1 MQRLFD
7 EQPELKAAPTA
18 LYVESGNQVAI
29 AWSSSDAKQHGIR
42 PGLSLSEA
50 QALCESAT
58 FLPHNPDAD
67 LRELESLAALCLRY
81 SPVVGLELSGETH
94 CLVLDITGCI
104 HLFGDESSLTRRL
117 VVDFAERGCFAHVA
131 VAGTV
136 GAAWAIS
143 RFGHGTGSDR
153 RLRSLPVESLRI
165 SAKVASQLRE
175 FDLRTVGSLLA
186 MPRDSL
192 PSRFGKQLLKR
203 LDEMFGRREEAIVPV
218 RRPEPVSAEWATEEP
233 ICHPN
238 AVLHVCSDLLSEVLD
253 TVSARGE
260 GVLRLRLTL
269 QSEAAGATVIETGLS
284 RPGDSRSH
292 LLSLLQMKLEA
303 EPISV
308 WLMAIELTASVT
320 APMPVRQ
327 RWLFHRDESDDN
339 SEVSRLVD
347 RLSTRLGR
355 DAVVHAG
362 VLPEAVPEQAVAW
375 QPVLMPPQ
383 EDATARS
390 VGEESEPTIAS
401 ARPLRLLAHPEP
413 VDSVCSPAFRRI
425 DYGRQSVLGHPPEGG
440 TASEASSPPSQ
451 FTWDRRS
458 HWPEHNTPPEQI
470 KTAWW
475 QKTGQVHRRYCQ
487 LETRTGCRF
496 WLFQEQDQW
505 FVHGIFE

>member
-1 MQRLFD
+1 
-7 EQPELKAAPTA
+7 
-18 LYVESGNQVAI
+18 
-29 AWSSSDAKQHGIR
+29 
-42 PGLSLSEA
+42 
-50 QALCESAT
+50 
-58 FLPHNPDAD
+58 
-67 LRELESLAALCLRY
+67 
-81 SPVVGLELSGETH
+81 
-94 CLVLDITGCI
+94 
-104 HLFGDESSLTRRL
+104 
-117 VVDFAERGCFAHVA
+117 
-131 VAGTV
+131 
-136 GAAWAIS
+136 
-143 RFGHGTGSDR
+143 
-153 RLRSLPVESLRI
+153 
-165 SAKVASQLRE
+165 
-175 FDLRTVGSLLA
+175 
-186 MPRDSL
+186 MPRYSL

-218 RRPEPVSAEWATEEP
+218 RRSEPVSAEWATEEP

-269 QSEAAGATVIETGLS
+269 QSEAAGATVIEIGLS

-292 LLSLLQMKLEA
+292 LLNLLQMKLEA

-320 APMPVRQ
+320 ATMPVRQ
-327 RWLFHRDESDDN
+327 RWLFHRDESDDS
-339 SEVSRLVD
+339 SEVSGLID

-355 DAVVHAG
+355 DAVVYAE

-375 QPVLMPPQ
+375 HPVLTSPRK
-383 EDATARS
+383 DITARS
-390 VGEESEPTIAS
+390 AGKECEPTIAS
-401 ARPLRLLAHPEP
+401 ARPQRLLAHPEP
-413 VDSVCSPAFRRI
+413 VSSVMFDS
-425 DYGRQSVLGHPPEGG
+425 
-440 TASEASSPPSQ
+440 SEPKAANKASSPPSQ

-475 QKTGQVHRRYCQ
+475 QETGQVHRRYCQ

-496 WLFQEQDQW
+496 WLFQEKDQW